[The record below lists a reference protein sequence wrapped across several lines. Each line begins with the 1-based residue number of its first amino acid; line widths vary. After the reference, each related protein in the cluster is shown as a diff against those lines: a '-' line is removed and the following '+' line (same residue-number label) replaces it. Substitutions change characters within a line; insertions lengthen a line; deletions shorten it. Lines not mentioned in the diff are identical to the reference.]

1 MRDISF
7 QTIFKKHNY
16 FRICR
21 YLCGLINQCNV
32 KKTVLIGLLLFIFSA
47 TQSQTKEKTD
57 AKAKIT
63 GTVVDSSSN
72 LPIEYATITLF
83 RQGETKPFNG
93 ATTDNVG
100 NFIVTNVPPG
110 TFTVVVESIGFSPFS
125 IKNVSINQKH
135 EVVNL
140 KNIML
145 SKKQQT
151 LQNVTVTAQKKLVE
165 NKIDKL
171 VYNAEKDITSQTG
184 VATDVLKKVPQVS
197 VDVDGNVE
205 LAGSS
210 SIRFLINGK
219 PSTAFGSSISDVLQS
234 IPASQIKSIEVIT
247 NPGAKY
253 DAQGLGGIINII
265 LKKSTAQGINGN
277 VSLTAGTIMQ
287 NGSFNFNAR
296 KGKFGVNAFLSGN
309 ARLTT
314 TTPTSS
320 QRIST
325 DTATKLKALLQQDGS
340 GDFNRHGYQT
350 GVGFDWT
357 YREKNN
363 FSGSLSYNNFGF
375 KGNGFI
381 DQSEI
386 IQGDPGV
393 ILSEINSTNHT
404 NNKFSEHSIDAGL
417 NYKRSFSKEDQ
428 ELEIDINSSIAHNGR
443 AAANDQFLQPQDSL
457 IYGTNGNNPAR
468 ENETEVAVNYVQP
481 LSKDV
486 NLGVGGKL
494 SSYDISSTS
503 EVFVWQ
509 NSQKTYL
516 YDSALSNSLNYDQN
530 VYAFYSELSFPVGK
544 LFEAKLGGRYE
555 RTQISSFYSN
565 TPEKVNNGY
574 NTFVPSFFILRRLG
588 EKQTLKFNYS
598 KRIERPDYG
607 DLNPYINTS
616 DPKNVYTGNPN
627 LKPEIGNRYELAY
640 NHDLG
645 KSGSFMVTLFYRQ
658 NKDDIQPFIVYYPSI
673 KVGDTVYTNV
683 AVTTRE
689 NIGIEKNIGTNIFC
703 DLHIDSKL
711 NIRSN
716 LFFFYRHTI
725 NQVDKGYNSNSTNYR
740 FNLNATYQFNNE
752 LAAEF
757 FGNFNSQRHEAQGLY
772 PSFTSYS
779 LAVRKQFWNKKASI
793 ALTANNFFSKYISQQ
808 TELFGPGFVTSSL
821 RKVPFRSI
829 GINFAWKFGKLEFK
843 KEKEN
848 NNENLNPPTE

>member
-1 MRDISF
+1 
-7 QTIFKKHNY
+7 
-16 FRICR
+16 
-21 YLCGLINQCNV
+21 V
-32 KKTVLIGLLLFIFSA
+32 KKGILIGLLLCIFSA
-47 TQSQTKEKTD
+47 TQSQTKANTD

-63 GTVVDSSSN
+63 GTVIDSSSN
-72 LPIEYATITLF
+72 MPIEYATVTLF

-93 ATTDNVG
+93 ATTDKIG
-100 NFIVTNVPPG
+100 NFTVTNVSPG
-110 TFTVVVESIGFSPFS
+110 TFTIVIESIGFSPFS
-125 IKNVSINQKH
+125 IKNVIINEKH
-135 EVVNL
+135 EAVNL
-140 KNIML
+140 KKILL
-145 SKKQQT
+145 SKSEQT
-151 LQNVTVTAQKKLVE
+151 LQNVTVVAQKKLVE

-171 VYNAEKDITSQTG
+171 VFNAERDITSQTG
-184 VATDVLKKVPQVS
+184 AATDVLKKVPQVS

-219 PSTAFGSSISDVLQS
+219 PSTAFGSSVTDVLQS

-325 DTATKLKALLQQDGS
+325 DTATKLNALLQQDGS
-340 GDFNRHGYQT
+340 GDFSRHGYQS
-350 GVGFDWT
+350 GLGFDWT
-357 YREKNN
+357 YKEKNN
-363 FSGSLSYNNFGF
+363 FSGALSYNNFGN

-386 IQGDPGV
+386 IRNDAAM

-404 NNKFSEHSIDAGL
+404 GNKFSEHSIDAGL

-428 ELEIDINSSIAHNGR
+428 ELEIDINSSTAHNSR
-443 AAANDQFLQPQDSL
+443 ASANDQFLQPQDSL
-457 IYGTNGNNPAR
+457 VYGTNGNNPAK
-468 ENETEVAVNYVQP
+468 ENETEVALNYVQP
-481 LSKDV
+481 LRKDV

-503 EVFVWQ
+503 DVLVWQ
-509 NSQKTYL
+509 DPPKNYL
-516 YDSALSNSLNYDQN
+516 YDSTLSNSLDYHQK
-530 VYAFYSELSFPVGK
+530 VYAFYSEMNFPVGN
-544 LFEAKLGGRYE
+544 LFDAKLGGRYE
-555 RTQISSFYSN
+555 RTQVSSFYSN
-565 TPEKVNNGY
+565 TPQKVSNGY

-616 DPKNVYTGNPN
+616 DPKNVSTGNPD
-627 LKPEIGNRYELAY
+627 LKPEIGNRYELTY

-645 KSGSFMVTLFYRQ
+645 KSGSFMVTLFYRE
-658 NKDDIQPFIVYYPSI
+658 NKNDIQPFIVYYPSI

-725 NQVDKGYNSNSTNYR
+725 NQVDTGYNSNSTNYR
-740 FNLNATYQFNNE
+740 FNLNATYQFNKD

-757 FGNFNSQRHEAQGLY
+757 FGNFNSQRHEAQGRY

-779 LAVRKQFWNKKASI
+779 LAVRKLLWNKKASI
-793 ALTANNFFSKYISQQ
+793 ALTANNFFGKYISQQ
-808 TELFGPGFVTSSL
+808 TDLFGPGFVTSNL
-821 RKVPFRSI
+821 RKVPSRSI
-829 GINFAWKFGKLEFK
+829 GINFTWKFGRLEFK
-843 KEKEN
+843 KEKEP
-848 NNENLNPPTE
+848 NNENLNPPPE

>member
-1 MRDISF
+1 M
-7 QTIFKKHNY
+7 
-16 FRICR
+16 
-21 YLCGLINQCNV
+21 LC
-32 KKTVLIGLLLFIFSA
+32 IFSA

-57 AKAKIT
+57 AKAKIS
-63 GTVVDSSSN
+63 GTVIDSSSN
-72 LPIEYATITLF
+72 TPIEYATVTLF
-83 RQGETKPFNG
+83 KQGETKPFNG
-93 ATTDNVG
+93 ATTDKVG
-100 NFIVTNVPPG
+100 NFTVTNVSPG
-110 TFTVVVESIGFSPFS
+110 AFTVVVESIGYSPFS
-125 IKNVSINQKH
+125 IKNVTINEKH
-135 EVVNL
+135 DIVNL
-140 KNIML
+140 KNILL
-145 SKKQQT
+145 SKNEQT
-151 LQNVTVTAQKKLVE
+151 LQNVTVVAQKKLIE

-171 VYNAEKDITSQTG
+171 VFNAERDITSQTG
-184 VATDVLKKVPQVS
+184 IATDVLKKVPQVS

-219 PSTAFGSSISDVLQS
+219 PSTAFGSSITDVLQS

-314 TTPTSS
+314 TTPASS
-320 QRIST
+320 KRIST
-325 DTATKLKALLQQDGS
+325 DTATKLNALLQQDGS
-340 GDFNRHGYQT
+340 GDFNRHGYQS
-350 GVGFDWT
+350 GLGFDWT
-357 YREKNN
+357 YKEKNN
-363 FSGSLSYNNFGF
+363 FSGSLSYNNFGN
-375 KGNGFI
+375 KGTGFI

-386 IQGDPGV
+386 IRNDAAV

-404 NNKFSEHSIDAGL
+404 GNKFGEHSIDAGL

-428 ELEIDINSSIAHNGR
+428 ELEIDVNSSTAHNIR
-443 AAANDQFLQPQDSL
+443 ASANDQFFQPQDSL
-457 IYGTNGNNPAR
+457 IYGTSGNNPAK
-468 ENETEVAVNYVQP
+468 ENETEVAINYVQP
-481 LSKDV
+481 LRKDV

-503 EVFVWQ
+503 DVLLWQ
-509 NSQKTYL
+509 DPQKNYL
-516 YDSALSNSLNYDQN
+516 YDSTLSNSLDYHQK
-530 VYAFYSELSFPVGK
+530 VYAFYSEMNFHVGNI
-544 LFEAKLGGRYE
+544 FDAKLGGRYE
-555 RTQISSFYSN
+555 RTEVSSFYST

-588 EKQTLKFNYS
+588 EKKTLKFNYS

-616 DPKNVYTGNPN
+616 DPKNVSTGNPD
-627 LKPEIGNRYELAY
+627 LKPEIGNRYELTY
-640 NHDLG
+640 NHELG
-645 KSGSFMVTLFYRQ
+645 KSGSFMVTLFYRE
-658 NKDDIQPFIVYYPSI
+658 NKNDIQPFIVYYPSI
-673 KVGDTVYTNV
+673 QVGDTVYTNV

-689 NIGIEKNIGTNIFC
+689 NIGTEKNIGTNIFC

-725 NQVDKGYNSNSTNYR
+725 NQVDTGYNSNSTNYR
-740 FNLNATYQFNNE
+740 FNLNATYQFNKD

-757 FGNFNSQRHEAQGLY
+757 FGNFNSKRHEAQGLY

-779 LAVRKQFWNKKASI
+779 LAIRKLLWNKKGSI
-793 ALTANNFFSKYISQQ
+793 ALTANNFFSKYVNQQ
-808 TELFGPGFVTSSL
+808 TDLFGPGFVTSNL

-829 GINFAWKFGKLEFK
+829 GINFTWKFGRLEFK
-843 KEKEN
+843 KEKET
-848 NNENLNPPTE
+848 NNENLNPPPE